1 MGGGTTNGHD
11 ESRLTCRAYCHSPP
25 QRRDVML
32 NKYVC
37 AGQSLPNEPSHNP
50 VPSETV
56 ATVDS
61 DADHPFEAKSSV
73 QKSSAL
79 NIPSRTSST
88 QNAET
93 ATSGNEGTDLTNASP
108 EDQSRTGS
116 KRAILSR
123 SRNNSR
129 SSKRSLRAAARNV
142 QANKEPVSP
151 FPQQDGTRSEKKAKS
166 GGFLSFLNCC
176 GSDLNDSDESNLPAV
191 KPKVQPAARLPQMST
206 EKPVTTEKQPET
218 LPDTTLDEKSEL
230 RSTDEEPKPTSIEA
244 MGRQMSRP
252 GMTRESASE
261 DRSGM
266 GAVAGVA
273 AIGTAGAIVASELPD
288 ERRTNAEPD
297 TLPLPSQQVSKP
309 AGEASLPNQP
319 EADRRRNE
327 EEGYP
332 QDVEMPDASHDS
344 TMTQP
349 TASSVDPE
357 PKYESP
363 PQSESII
370 TQVPQGGLP
379 PPPPIPILNQQQ
391 IANRHDKQNWL
402 LPSVPPQLQ
411 GRKCL
416 VLDLDETLVHS
427 SFKILNQADFTIPVE
442 IEGQFHNVYVIK
454 RPGVDQF
461 MKRVGELYEVV
472 VFTASVSK
480 YGDPLLD
487 QLDIH
492 KVVHHRL
499 FRESCYNHQG
509 NYVKVSLIPCE
520 VDLVLISNRIFLRSG
535 ET

>member
-1 MGGGTTNGHD
+1 M
-11 ESRLTCRAYCHSPP
+11 
-25 QRRDVML
+25 
-32 NKYVC
+32 
-37 AGQSLPNEPSHNP
+37 
-50 VPSETV
+50 
-56 ATVDS
+56 
-61 DADHPFEAKSSV
+61 
-73 QKSSAL
+73 SSAV

-88 QNAET
+88 QKPET
-93 ATSGNEGTDLTNASP
+93 ATSGVDGAADLSNTNA
-108 EDQSRTGS
+108 EDQSRRGS

-129 SSKRSLRAAARNV
+129 SSKRSLRAAARNI
-142 QANKEPVSP
+142 QANKEPVPS
-151 FPQQDGTRSEKKAKS
+151 FPQQDGARSEKKAKS

-176 GSDLNDSDESNLPAV
+176 GSDTNDSDESTLPAV
-191 KPKVQPAARLPQMST
+191 KPKAQPATRVPQMTT

-218 LPDTTLDEKSEL
+218 LPGTTLDEKSEF
-230 RSTDEEPKPTSIEA
+230 RSSDEEPKPTSVEA

-252 GMTRESASE
+252 GMTHESATE
-261 DRSGM
+261 DRTGI
-266 GAVAGVA
+266 GAAAGVA
-273 AIGTAGAIVASELPD
+273 AMGTAGAIVASELPE
-288 ERRTNAEPD
+288 ERRTAAESG
-297 TLPLPSQQVSKP
+297 TLPISSQQVSKTE
-309 AGEASLPNQP
+309 GDVSLPNQS

-327 EEGYP
+327 KEDYP
-332 QDVEMPDASHDS
+332 QDVEMPDASHDP
-344 TMTQP
+344 TLTQP

-357 PKYESP
+357 PRYESP

-379 PPPPIPILNQQQ
+379 PPPPIPIISQQQ

-402 LPSVPPQLQ
+402 LPGVPPQLQ

-509 NYVKVSLIPCE
+509 NYVKVSLI
-520 VDLVLISNRIFLRSG
+520 LIETNMGLTCNRIFLRLG